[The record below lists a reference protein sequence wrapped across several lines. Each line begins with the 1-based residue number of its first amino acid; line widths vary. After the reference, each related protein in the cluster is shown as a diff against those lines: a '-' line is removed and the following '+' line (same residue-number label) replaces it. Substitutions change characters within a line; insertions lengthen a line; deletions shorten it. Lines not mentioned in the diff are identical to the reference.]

1 MTSRQNTRVFRPAV
15 VVCLLIISSFI
26 TAQVPQNP
34 RPSDDVVRVYTE
46 LVQTDVMVFDK
57 EGRFINNLTRD
68 NFQLKV
74 DGKLQPIQ
82 AFDLIKA
89 GSSEEA
95 QLMAARGD
103 SNGGPTTPG
112 GPTSPGGPVP
122 LDRGRTVLF
131 FLDDFHTDLGG
142 FHAGRKVMSD
152 FIEKEMG
159 QNDQVAITTATG
171 QVGFLQQLTN
181 NRTVLAQAM
190 QRLKPRSYSV
200 RDSDRPPMSEY
211 NAFLIDS
218 NDIDVFEFFVTETM
232 RQNPGIS
239 RDMAA
244 AIVRGR
250 VQQIQGQGSFLTTNL
265 LSSLEK
271 LVRSLSGLP
280 GRKVLFFLSNGF
292 LLNNRRS
299 DATSRLQQITA
310 AAAKSGVVIYSLD
323 VRGLATDPVYDAATP
338 QPFDPS
344 GRLARSSRGEMFAL
358 QDGLNALARDT
369 GGKPIF
375 NTNNFRPGVTN
386 AVKETSAYYLL
397 AWRPES
403 DEQKTGRFRKI
414 EVNIVGRSDLVVRV
428 RRGYFDVD
436 PTRPANTKPA
446 EDIATTKTI
455 PKKLRDSIIAP
466 FPQSDLPI
474 ILTAV
479 YVDVEAKGPTIS
491 ASAHIPG
498 QFMTFGPQDG
508 KVQAVVDVTGAFYT
522 TTGEAVTSFLERIVT
537 TAPNAEAAAGFR
549 REITYTR
556 SAVVKPGLYQVRVAA
571 LDTKSGRVGSAYGWV
586 EIPDLSKKQLAM
598 SSLLLAE
605 RTQAM
610 MANVS
615 NGNEVVPINQSSSRR
630 FRRES
635 NLRFLLFAYNTQL
648 SPTDGKPDVAVQVQ
662 VVRDNQPVVT
672 TTLRKINT
680 EGVVDLTHLPYA
692 AEVSLSSLTSG
703 QYLLQVTIIDRL
715 SKQSTSQQT
724 HFEVY

>member
-1 MTSRQNTRVFRPAV
+1 
-15 VVCLLIISSFI
+15 
-26 TAQVPQNP
+26 
-34 RPSDDVVRVYTE
+34 
-46 LVQTDVMVFDK
+46 MVFDK

-112 GPTSPGGPVP
+112 DPTSPGGPVP